1 MAADSLGEK
10 RINNLLKVNNG
21 GSKNVIPNHVTVN
34 ASTLNTFAM

>member
-10 RINNLLKVNNG
+10 RINELLKVNNG
-21 GSKNVIPNHVTVN
+21 GSKNVIPNQVN